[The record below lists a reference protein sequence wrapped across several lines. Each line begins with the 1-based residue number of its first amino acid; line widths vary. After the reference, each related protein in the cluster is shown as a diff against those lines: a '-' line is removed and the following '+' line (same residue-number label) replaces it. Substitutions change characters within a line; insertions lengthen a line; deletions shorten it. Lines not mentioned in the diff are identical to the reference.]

1 MRLFHRTSVGP
12 AAVIEAADRFFPAL
26 GLTATATEPRARTF
40 TGQLGTFTLRVRME
54 GGHYT
59 FVEAETD
66 QIGESRLDKN
76 VKKFFVELHRTA
88 DPSHK
93 PQAAY

>member
-1 MRLFHRTSVGP
+1 MKLFHRTTAP
-12 AAVIEAADRFFPAL
+12 AASCRRPTPFSR
-26 GLTATATEPRARTF
+26 PRAGKPANAPRERTYA
-40 TGQLGTFTLRVRME
+40 GPLGTLRITAVAE

-76 VKKFFVELHRTA
+76 VKKFFVRLHRRA
-88 DPSHK
+88 DPRH
-93 PQAAY
+93 ALEAGY